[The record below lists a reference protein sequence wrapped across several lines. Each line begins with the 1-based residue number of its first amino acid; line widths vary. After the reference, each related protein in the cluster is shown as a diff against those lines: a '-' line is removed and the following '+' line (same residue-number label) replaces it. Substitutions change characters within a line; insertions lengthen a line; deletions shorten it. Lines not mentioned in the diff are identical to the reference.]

1 LFPEKVKIKNAELL
15 ARRSRQP
22 KMSNIA
28 VRATAIRIGE
38 NAATSWSAITGQ
50 QEYGMII

>member
-1 LFPEKVKIKNAELL
+1 MILGFENAEGL

-22 KMSNIA
+22 KMSSIA

-38 NAATSWSAITGQ
+38 TPLLRGQ
-50 QEYGMII
+50 QSPVSNNLE